1 MGFNVTY
8 DFNCIPLV
16 LLWGWCWCGKGWGGF
31 SKCLSR
37 WLRQIQ
43 VVALL
48 VAVWPSSYLEGTTA
62 ISLIWT
68 GFHLSSK
75 LDGVAYLNE
84 LNKEM
89 YCKEIL

>member
-1 MGFNVTY
+1 MY
-8 DFNCIPLV
+8 DFILMASPWFVWGVV
-16 LLWGWCWCGKGWGGF
+16 LGVIQVGGF
-31 SKCLSR
+31 SKCLSS
-37 WLRQIQ
+37 WLRQIR

-48 VAVWPSSYLEGTTA
+48 VAVWPSRYQEGTTA
-62 ISLIWT
+62 ISLTWT
-68 GFHLSSK
+68 GFYLSSK